1 MGVFCTIE
9 KNEIDAGG
17 APRVPLEIYNES
29 SKGVCKLIIKEIKYN
44 ATGFFFSDIS
54 KNKFLVTNYHVIKRD
69 S

>member
-1 MGVFCTIE
+1 MGICCQKE
-9 KNEIDAGG
+9 KNEVDAGG

-44 ATGFFFSDIS
+44 EAGFFFSDIS